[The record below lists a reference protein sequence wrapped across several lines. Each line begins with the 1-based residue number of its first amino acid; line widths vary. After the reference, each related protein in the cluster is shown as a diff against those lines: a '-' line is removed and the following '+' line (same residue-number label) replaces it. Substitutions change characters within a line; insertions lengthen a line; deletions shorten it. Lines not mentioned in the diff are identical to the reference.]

1 MPKRDLQ
8 RLQDQ
13 IREMAQRMTEGEECL
28 TATELGEELRRS
40 GIAPEKL
47 KQRFYEAARDI
58 ATRER
63 SANRLAP
70 PSLQQAIDQFA
81 PDDIMP
87 RDEKTALSRMTRWL
101 DRLSAPLSVPE
112 EEAFEATRAYR
123 KADEISEDEKA
134 DLDELEK
141 QLKDEIQG
149 DG

>member
-1 MPKRDLQ
+1 MPRRDPQ

-13 IREMAQRMTEGEECL
+13 IREIAQRLTEGEECL
-28 TATELGEELRRS
+28 TAAELGEELRRS

-58 ATRER
+58 ETRER
-63 SANRLAP
+63 SANRPAP

-87 RDEKTALSRMTRWL
+87 RDEKIALSRMTRWL
-101 DRLSAPLSVPE
+101 DRLSAPLSLPKK
-112 EEAFEATRAYR
+112 EAFEATRAYR
-123 KADEISEDEKA
+123 KADEISEDEKV

-141 QLKDEIQG
+141 ELKDEIRG